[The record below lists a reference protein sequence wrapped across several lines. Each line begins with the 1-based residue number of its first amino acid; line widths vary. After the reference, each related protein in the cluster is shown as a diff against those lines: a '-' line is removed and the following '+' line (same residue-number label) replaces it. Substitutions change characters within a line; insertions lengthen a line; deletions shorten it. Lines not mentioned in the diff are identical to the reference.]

1 MENEVYIYVTII
13 SSLFSMI
20 GLVFWNH
27 NKFRYAD
34 LKHQHSLEYMQAKD
48 KVDAQRF
55 RRKQSAIAVTEI
67 PREKSPLGTLGG
79 VASLAPLLR
88 NLDGDQIAALADTF
102 LGGGRGGG
110 EEEGGGSMDMLLD
123 FAEKNPEVVKGLLEG
138 ITKGVKGGAEKQ
150 ETGYQV

>member
-1 MENEVYIYVTII
+1 
-13 SSLFSMI
+13 
-20 GLVFWNH
+20 
-27 NKFRYAD
+27 
-34 LKHQHSLEYMQAKD
+34 MQAKD

-67 PREKSPLGTLGG
+67 PREKSPLGALGG

-110 EEEGGGSMDMLLD
+110 EGEGEGGTMDMLLD
-123 FAEKNPEVVKGLLEG
+123 FAEKNPDVVKGLLEG
-138 ITKGVKGGAEKQ
+138 ITKGAKNVTQRE